1 MPTRGRTATVTVGAG
16 ILTAAVLIVV
26 AVALRS
32 EPRAAVPSGS
42 FATADASGVMRFSDV
57 VTRPVPAGVA
67 APKLSS
73 GDALLVAHTL
83 ELDGFGSGEPRVSL
97 RLATRQLGANEGFAD
112 RLTWVIEY
120 PNSPMLIFGPPALS
134 DEQRAQMEQSGL
146 CEFVVV
152 VDANTAVALTSV
164 QVCQAKQ

>member
-1 MPTRGRTATVTVGAG
+1 MATRRRTLAVTVGAG

-26 AVALRS
+26 AATLRPS
-32 EPRAAVPSGS
+32 PRAAVAEGS
-42 FATADASGVMRFSDV
+42 FATADASGVIRFSDV
-57 VTRPVPAGVA
+57 VTRPVPEGVA

-83 ELDGFGSGEPRVSL
+83 ELDTFGDGEPRVSL
-97 RLATRQLGANEGFAD
+97 RLATRQLSTNEGFAD

-120 PNSPMLIFGPPALS
+120 PNSPMLIFGPPGLS
-134 DEQRAQMEQSGL
+134 DQQRAQMEQSGR